1 MTTIA
6 CLGLLDLLQLP
17 VGLDDDLAD
26 RLDRDLGRFRGRET
40 FGQTLKDDPKKAV
53 EIECRGGAA
62 DIILSVRT
70 RRKSFYGRG
79 EIVKYHPSEHL
90 LNPFQPHPSSPHIA
104 FYTVLNLV

>member
-1 MTTIA
+1 MKTIA

-79 EIVKYHPSEHL
+79 EIVKYRSIIQVNICLTH
-90 LNPFQPHPSSPHIA
+90 SSPTQADHIKL
-104 FYTVLNLV
+104 FKPF